1 MPTYC
6 VPGTVVFGAG
16 GKKAGMVPNDG
27 AAAIGGIGI
36 GAGGADDGVDGIGV
50 VAGGADDGVDVDCCG
65 GVDAET

>member
-1 MPTYC
+1 
-6 VPGTVVFGAG
+6 
-16 GKKAGMVPNDG
+16 MVPNDG